1 MRKITV
7 IFVFIIAFIFA
18 GVGETL
24 AQYTPGTYTGT
35 AVGKANKKHNGHIKV
50 EVTFS
55 ETKIEDIKVVEYE
68 QSVEHKKYGASSTE
82 AKTKIPT
89 QLLAKQAL
97 GTNVV
102 TKATMAS
109 NAIELAVAKAIEQA
123 LAEKKY
129 TPGTYTGTA
138 ISQKNKKHKHNG
150 HIAVEVTVSES
161 KIEDIKV
168 VEYEQSI
175 NHKKYGK
182 AVTEAKTKI
191 PANLLEKQSLDIETV
206 TKATFA
212 SNAIEL
218 AVAKALQQAWV
229 K

>member
-1 MRKITV
+1 MRKITI
-7 IFVFIIAFIFA
+7 IFVFVFAFIFA
-18 GVGETL
+18 GASETL

-68 QSVEHKKYGASSTE
+68 QSVEHKKYGATSTE

-97 GTNVV
+97 GTDVV
-102 TKATMAS
+102 AKATMAS

-123 LAEKKY
+123 TEKKY
-129 TPGTYTGTA
+129 TPGTYIGEA
-138 ISQKNKKHKHNG
+138 MGQKNKKHSG
-150 HIAVEVTVSES
+150 HIKVEVTVSET
-161 KIEDIKV
+161 KIEDINI

-175 NHKKYGK
+175 DHKKYGK
-182 AVTEAKTKI
+182 GVTEAKTKI
-191 PANLLEKQSLDIETV
+191 PADLLTKQSLDIETV

-218 AVAKALQQAWV
+218 AVAKALQQARV